1 MSCWHARGLGSFD
14 LVIMLESYFLLLDS
28 VDVQSGI
35 GECKLRTEE

>member
-14 LVIMLESYFLLLDS
+14 LVIMLGSYFFLLDS
-28 VDVQSGI
+28 VDVQSGV